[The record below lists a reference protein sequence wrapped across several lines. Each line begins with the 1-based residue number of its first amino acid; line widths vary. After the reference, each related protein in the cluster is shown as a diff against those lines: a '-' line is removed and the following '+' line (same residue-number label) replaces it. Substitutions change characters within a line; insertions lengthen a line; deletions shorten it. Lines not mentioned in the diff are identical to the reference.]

1 MNSAINTNNPQWSA
15 EELSFA
21 ILAIEAAAK
30 QMNITPAEMHERL
43 KAQNLIDT
51 YLVKYYD
58 VFHTMSL
65 EHIAEDTIAALLK
78 WEENTPKKG
87 GEQ

>member
-1 MNSAINTNNPQWSA
+1 MNSATYTNNPQWSA

-30 QMNITPAEMHERL
+30 RMDISPAEMYERL

-78 WEENTPKKG
+78 WEETTLRKG